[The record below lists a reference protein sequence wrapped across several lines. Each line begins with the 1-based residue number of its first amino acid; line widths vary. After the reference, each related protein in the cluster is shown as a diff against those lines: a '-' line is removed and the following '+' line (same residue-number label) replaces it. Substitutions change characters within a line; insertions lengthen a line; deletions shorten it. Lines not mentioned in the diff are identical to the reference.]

1 MESVLGSIG
10 LDFAVPKIL
19 PVDARSSG
27 TTSSPLSDPETE
39 DRRLF
44 ARPPFLRALEAQS
57 GVGFMRS
64 NCLRNL
70 RSYSRPPTVSSE
82 GASRSLRRRLFE
94 ASETWTFTSSGSVH
108 AGAFSFLGC

>member
-10 LDFAVPKIL
+10 LDFVVPKI
-19 PVDARSSG
+19 PAVDVISSD
-27 TTSSPLSDPETE
+27 TTSSPLSDPEAD

-44 ARPPFLRALEAQS
+44 ARSPFLRALDAQF
-57 GVGFMRS
+57 GAGFMCS

-82 GASRSLRRRLFE
+82 GASRSLRRRLFD
-94 ASETWTFTSSGSVH
+94 ASET
-108 AGAFSFLGC
+108 